1 MIRVGIADDH
11 PVVRSGLKALLSSCE
26 DMTVVGEA
34 SDGRETRALAL
45 DVRPDV
51 LIMDL
56 MMPGYSALD
65 LMTILRE
72 RASGVAVMVYT
83 GYPAE
88 HYGPALLRDG
98 ARAYLG
104 KDCDPSEVLAA
115 VRALHA
121 GRRYITSDM
130 AGVLAQRSGTHSTE
144 GAPHHSLTPRE
155 FQIFLKLAQGDSPA
169 HIADALCVSAKTI
182 STHKARI
189 MAKMDLHSNSEL
201 TYYATKRR
209 LLR

>member
-11 PVVRSGLKALLSSCE
+11 PVVRSGLRALLSTCE

-34 SDGRETRALAL
+34 RDGRETRALAL
-45 DVRPDV
+45 DVRPQV
-51 LIMDL
+51 LVMDL

-65 LMTILRE
+65 LMASLRE
-72 RASGVAVMVYT
+72 RASGVAVLIYT

-88 HYGPALLRDG
+88 HCGPALLRDG
-98 ARAYLG
+98 ARGYLG
-104 KDCDPSEVLAA
+104 KDCDPTELLAA
-115 VRALHA
+115 IRALHA

-130 AGVLAQRSGTHSTE
+130 AGVLAQRSSSHTGE
-144 GAPHHSLTPRE
+144 GAPHQTLTPRE

-169 HIADALCVSAKTI
+169 HIADTLCVSAKTI

-209 LLR
+209 LIR